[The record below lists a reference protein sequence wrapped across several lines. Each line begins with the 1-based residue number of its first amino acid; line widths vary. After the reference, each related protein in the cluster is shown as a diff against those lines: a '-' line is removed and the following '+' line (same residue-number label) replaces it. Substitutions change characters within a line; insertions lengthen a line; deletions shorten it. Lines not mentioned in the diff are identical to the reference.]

1 MIYHLNN
8 RIIYIIIYILYYY
21 IYLTLTRVFSKRWCF
36 FLLKTENGEN
46 VYSYSMDMEKPYD
59 WHCNV
64 DIYSL
69 YGHRKVI
76 AIINQNPVHISG
88 EN

>member
-8 RIIYIIIYILYYY
+8 SIVNIIILYTII

-36 FLLKTENGEN
+36 FLLKTEKGEN
-46 VYSYSMDMEKPYD
+46 VYTYSMDIEITYD

-69 YGHRKVI
+69 YGHHKVI

>member
-1 MIYHLNN
+1 MKCEGNCLEA
-8 RIIYIIIYILYYY
+8 
-21 IYLTLTRVFSKRWCF
+21 
-36 FLLKTENGEN
+36 ENGEN

-76 AIINQNPVHISG
+76 ESG
-88 EN
+88 IYIR

>member
-1 MIYHLNN
+1 M
-8 RIIYIIIYILYYY
+8 
-21 IYLTLTRVFSKRWCF
+21 TLTRVFSKRWCF

-76 AIINQNPVHISG
+76 AIIN
-88 EN
+88 

>member
-1 MIYHLNN
+1 MLL
-8 RIIYIIIYILYYY
+8 YILYYY

-46 VYSYSMDMEKPYD
+46 VYSYSMDMKNSYD
-59 WHCNV
+59 C
-64 DIYSL
+64 
-69 YGHRKVI
+69 HRKVI
-76 AIINQNPVHISG
+76 AIINQNPVYISG

>member
-8 RIIYIIIYILYYY
+8 SITILLYILYYY

-46 VYSYSMDMEKPYD
+46 VYSYSTDMEKPYD

-69 YGHRKVI
+69 YGHHKVI